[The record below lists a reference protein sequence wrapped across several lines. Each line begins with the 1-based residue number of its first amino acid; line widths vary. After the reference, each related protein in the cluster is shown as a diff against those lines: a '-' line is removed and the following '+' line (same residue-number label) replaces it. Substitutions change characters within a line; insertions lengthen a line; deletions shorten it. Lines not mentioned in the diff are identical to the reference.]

1 MYKTV
6 TLNTISVL
14 YDSKNEDKNPV
25 FVRSMYWIMEVG
37 RKKAEQPPL
46 QNLLFLKNKL
56 GTFQKSL
63 VWKIQQV
70 TKDNLNV
77 KYRVKC

>member
-14 YDSKNEDKNPV
+14 CDSENEDKNPV
-25 FVRSMYWIMEVG
+25 FVRCMYWIMEVG
-37 RKKAEQPPL
+37 RKKAKQPPL

-56 GTFQKSL
+56 STFQKSL
-63 VWKIQQV
+63 VGSFK
-70 TKDNLNV
+70 K
-77 KYRVKC
+77 

>member
-6 TLNTISVL
+6 TLNTISVRC
-14 YDSKNEDKNPV
+14 DSENKDKNPV
-25 FVRSMYWIMEVG
+25 LVRSMYWIMEVG

-56 GTFQKSL
+56 GTFQK
-63 VWKIQQV
+63 
-70 TKDNLNV
+70 NV
-77 KYRVKC
+77 KY

>member
-14 YDSKNEDKNPV
+14 CDSKNEDKNPV

-56 GTFQKSL
+56 VTFQKSL
-63 VWKIQQV
+63 VGRFNK
-70 TKDNLNV
+70 
-77 KYRVKC
+77 